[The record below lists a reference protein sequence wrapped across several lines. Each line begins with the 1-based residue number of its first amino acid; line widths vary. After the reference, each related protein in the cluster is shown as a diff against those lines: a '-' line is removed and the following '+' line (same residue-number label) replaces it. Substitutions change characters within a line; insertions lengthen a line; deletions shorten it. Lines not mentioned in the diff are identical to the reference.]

1 MKEID
6 NKELVEKIHDYIRN
20 LYKAEYNG
28 RLEVINENGMYTL
41 ILGVPNYL
49 WPTNITLQTTDSEE
63 FLDFV
68 CNELKTRNYLRVYFY
83 KVIRKEKNEI

>member
-28 RLEVINENGMYTL
+28 RLEVVNENGMYTL

-49 WPTNITLQTTDSEE
+49 
-63 FLDFV
+63 
-68 CNELKTRNYLRVYFY
+68 
-83 KVIRKEKNEI
+83 